1 MYNKN
6 DTSLY
11 LCQSQL
17 LMINVQIT
25 KMTIKKTMRKEVI
38 MVKNIIDWNYQLC
51 SPLIIVKSYKTFT
64 ARCIK
69 FTMLLKFS
77 ALALRFLVKI
87 IIKREQVFLY
97 GSSCSLRNICLKLRI
112 TNELIFFCVLF
123 VSFSWL
129 LLVNFEVW
137 EW

>member
-38 MVKNIIDWNYQLC
+38 MVKNIID
-51 SPLIIVKSYKTFT
+51 
-64 ARCIK
+64 
-69 FTMLLKFS
+69 
-77 ALALRFLVKI
+77 
-87 IIKREQVFLY
+87 
-97 GSSCSLRNICLKLRI
+97 
-112 TNELIFFCVLF
+112 
-123 VSFSWL
+123 
-129 LLVNFEVW
+129 
-137 EW
+137 